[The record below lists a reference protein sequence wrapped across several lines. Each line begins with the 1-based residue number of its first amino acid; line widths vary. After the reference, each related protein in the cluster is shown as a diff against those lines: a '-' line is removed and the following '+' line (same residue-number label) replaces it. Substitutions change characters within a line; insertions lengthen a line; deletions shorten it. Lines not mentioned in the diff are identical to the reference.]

1 MLARNDVFPEEFG
14 TFLLYSPQTREVFI
28 RYHADLLAPA
38 FWQQAQTNIRAGI
51 FDDFYPYP
59 YPEAVRFCNAFE
71 RGGRGA
77 AQVVSQE
84 INAPRLGLDVSAAVE
99 ME

>member
-59 YPEAVRFCNAFE
+59 EAVRFCNAFE

-77 AQVVSQE
+77 AQVVFQE
-84 INAPRLGLDVSAAVE
+84 VNAPRLGVDVRAAVE